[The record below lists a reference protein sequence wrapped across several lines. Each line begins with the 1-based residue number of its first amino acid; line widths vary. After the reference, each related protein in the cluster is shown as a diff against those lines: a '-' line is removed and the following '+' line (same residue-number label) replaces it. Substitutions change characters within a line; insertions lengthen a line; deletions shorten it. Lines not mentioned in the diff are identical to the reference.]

1 MAVDGA
7 PGRGTDR
14 LAPSSGGSA
23 RKHSQWKHMADR
35 EDKSTQGDPDLADA
49 LAAAAGDEAAFAR
62 IVRRRQVEIA
72 RQMWHF
78 TRDRHD
84 HEALV
89 QEVFVGAY
97 LGLTRYRGSA
107 PVLHWLRRIATRT
120 GYQYWKRQARKRG
133 PLAAL
138 ETAWTEHALRAADGG
153 EASEAA
159 QCLFELLRRL
169 PDKDRLVLTL
179 VYFEECSM
187 AEAAERTGWSVTLT
201 KVRAFRAR
209 QRLRAL
215 LEEAGYGP
223 TQR

>member
-1 MAVDGA
+1 
-7 PGRGTDR
+7 
-14 LAPSSGGSA
+14 
-23 RKHSQWKHMADR
+23 MADPK
-35 EDKSTQGDPDLADA
+35 DTPAQADPDFADA
-49 LAAAAGDEAAFAR
+49 MAAAAGDEAAYAR
-62 IVRRRQVEIA
+62 IVRRRQGEIA

-78 TRDRHD
+78 TRDRND

-89 QEVFVGAY
+89 QEVFVAAY
-97 LGLTRYRGSA
+97 LSLPRYRGTA

-120 GYQYWKRQARKRG
+120 GYQYWKRQTRKRG

-138 ETAWTEHALRAADGG
+138 ETAWTEHALRASDGG
-153 EASEAA
+153 EPSEAA
-159 QCLFELLRRL
+159 GCLFELLRRL

-187 AEAAERTGWSVTLT
+187 AEAAERMGWSVTLV

-223 TQR
+223 KNR

>member
-1 MAVDGA
+1 
-7 PGRGTDR
+7 
-14 LAPSSGGSA
+14 
-23 RKHSQWKHMADR
+23 MADR
-35 EDKSTQGDPDLADA
+35 EDKSTQDDPDLADA
-49 LAAAAGDEAAFAR
+49 MAAAAGDEVAFAR
-62 IVRRRQVEIA
+62 IVRRRQGEIA

-89 QEVFVGAY
+89 QEVFVGAF
-97 LGLTRYRGSA
+97 LSLPRYRGTA

-120 GYQYWKRQARKRG
+120 GYQHWKRQTRKRG

-138 ETAWTEHALRAADGG
+138 ESAWTEHALRAADGG
-153 EASEAA
+153 APSEAA
-159 QCLFELLRRL
+159 ECLFELLRRL

-179 VYFEECSM
+179 IYFEECSM
-187 AEAAERTGWSVTLT
+187 AEAAERMGWSVTLV

-209 QRLRAL
+209 HRLRAL

-223 TQR
+223 KQH